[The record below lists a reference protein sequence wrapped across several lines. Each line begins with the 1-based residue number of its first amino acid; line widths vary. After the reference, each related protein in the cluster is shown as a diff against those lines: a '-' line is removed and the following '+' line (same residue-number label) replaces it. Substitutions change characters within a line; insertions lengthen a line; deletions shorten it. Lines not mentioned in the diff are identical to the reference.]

1 MVQNSEIITT
11 SRLTIEWG
19 QLKDRHL
26 RGTTDLGPV
35 WVRFGKGGIATG
47 LYNKFGRAEAWNKTV
62 PAADELWN
70 VEDAKVVMQLE
81 LEAWLATNAIIAV
94 AVQMG

>member
-1 MVQNSEIITT
+1 MEQNESVITT

-26 RGTTDLGPV
+26 RGTTEIGPV
-35 WVRFGKGGIATG
+35 WIRFSRETVATG
-47 LYNKFGRAEAWNKTV
+47 LYNKFGHANDWTKTV
-62 PAADELWN
+62 PAEDESWN
-70 VEDAKVVMQLE
+70 LEDAKILMQLE

-94 AVQMG
+94 AVPMG